1 MVKNIKEKGQKKRSL
16 IIEHAKNEL
25 LIHGVNSLSLRKISH
40 DLGISHGNLH
50 YYFKTKDDLLVDIFN
65 EEITKLNKSISH
77 STNQNFSIEENA
89 KSLIDAILND
99 TLDPDIQLW
108 LLLIGESITND
119 NLINFV
125 QDENNLYEAVL
136 ANQIKI
142 INKRISDNDSI
153 FLAKYMRCIIDG
165 FCIELLYADVKS
177 QAFMN
182 FYKNLKANLIKLLIN
197 N

>member
-50 YYFKTKDDLLVDIFN
+50 YYFKTKDDLLLDIFN
-65 EEITKLNKSISH
+65 KEITKLNKSISH